1 VVVQVDPR
9 NLYVRQVEMVDQ
21 GVVHL
26 EIQVVQQELVDQEIL
41 LLNHVTKV
49 ILVVA

>member
-1 VVVQVDPR
+1 
-9 NLYVRQVEMVDQ
+9 MVDQ
-21 GVVHL
+21 GVVQL
-26 EIQVVQQELVDQEIL
+26 EIQVLQQELVDQEIL